1 MLELNPGLIIWTL
14 IIFFIL
20 LVLLRVTAW
29 KPILSALEKREE
41 DIRSSLEQAAK
52 AKEDAERILE
62 ENQRNLDRAGEEV
75 QKILREGRALAEKMR
90 HEITEKA
97 GEESRRIIEQSRLQ
111 IEREKQEAINQLR
124 SEVAH
129 LAILAA
135 GKILDENLD
144 EKKHKKIIDKFIDDL
159 PNN

>member
-75 QKILREGRALAEKMR
+75 QKILREGRVLAEKMR
-90 HEITEKA
+90 QEITEKA
-97 GEESRRIIEQSRLQ
+97 GEDSRRIIEQSRLQ
-111 IEREKQEAINQLR
+111 IEREKHEALNQLR